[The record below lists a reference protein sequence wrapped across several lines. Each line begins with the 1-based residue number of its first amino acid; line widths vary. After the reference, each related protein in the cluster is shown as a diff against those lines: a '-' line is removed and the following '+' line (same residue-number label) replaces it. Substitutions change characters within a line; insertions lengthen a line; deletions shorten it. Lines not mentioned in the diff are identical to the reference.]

1 MEIIMKKIKLLSVV
15 LALCALLCTV
25 SCEKK
30 DESIPDGYKL
40 AASEQSAGA
49 KEYSL
54 YVPVTWSVA
63 IDNTATSATVSSS
76 DPASVS
82 VMTWTPSISDSTP
95 GDFWTSFVTDFE
107 KVYSDFSIEKEED
120 ILLDGTAARSVI
132 FTGSLGGVNYRFR
145 QVTAVKDSLVY
156 VLTYTNLADRF
167 DEHDGDF
174 AEIVGYF
181 KFK

>member
-1 MEIIMKKIKLLSVV
+1 MEIDMKKIRLLAAA
-15 LALCALLCTV
+15 LALCALVCAV
-25 SCEKK
+25 SCQKK

-40 AASEQSAGA
+40 AASEQSDGA
-49 KEYSL
+49 KEYRF
-54 YVPVTWSVA
+54 YVPIAWSVA

-82 VMTWTPSISDSTP
+82 VMTWTPAVSDSTP
-95 GDFWTSFVTDFE
+95 GDFWNSFVADFE
-107 KVYSDFSIEKEED
+107 KVYSDFKIEKEED
-120 ILLDGTAARSVI
+120 MLLDGSAARSVT
-132 FTGSLGGVNYRFR
+132 FTGSLGGVSYRFR
-145 QVTAVKDSLVY
+145 QVTSVRDSLVY

-174 AEIVGYF
+174 ADIVGYF

>member
-1 MEIIMKKIKLLSVV
+1 MKKIRFMAALL
-15 LALCALLCTV
+15 AFCALLCMV

-30 DESIPDGYKL
+30 DESIPDGYQL
-40 AASEQSAGA
+40 AASEQSNDA
-49 KEYSL
+49 KEYKL
-54 YVPVTWSVA
+54 YVPATWSVA

-82 VMTWTPSISDSTP
+82 VMTWTPAVSDSTP
-95 GDFWTSFVTDFE
+95 GDFWNSFVTDFE
-107 KVYSDFSIEKEED
+107 KVYSDFKIEKEED
-120 ILLDGTAARSVI
+120 ILLDGVGARSVI
-132 FTGSLGGVNYRFR
+132 FTGSLGGENYRFC